1 MEIKFKNETGVI
13 AEVKTHATHILKP
26 EEGFTIETYAGATQP
41 LAGMIRI
48 SQNEVAMAPAAQVAS
63 VNFKRL
69 WGEVW
74 AGALSPVGLV
84 ELPPYQSAIEAM
96 WNYPN
101 RSAIYPYMQAL
112 VAAGKGNASDLQII
126 IDAFA
131 AQNIDITTV
140 Q

>member
-26 EEGFTIETYAGATQP
+26 EEGFTIETYSGATQP

-48 SQNEVAMAPAAQVAS
+48 SQNEVAMAPADQVAS

-101 RSAIYPYMQAL
+101 RSAVYPYMQAL